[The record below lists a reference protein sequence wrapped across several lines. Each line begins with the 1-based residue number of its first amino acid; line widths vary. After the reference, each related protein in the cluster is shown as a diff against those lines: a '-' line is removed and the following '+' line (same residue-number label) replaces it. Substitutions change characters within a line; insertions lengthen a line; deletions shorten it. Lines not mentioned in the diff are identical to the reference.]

1 MNTKEKTYVPSGNFI
16 PALRFRLL
24 TPIYDTFLRVMMK
37 ETQLKSQLIR
47 QLNPTDNEKILDFG
61 CGTGTLMLMIKKTRP
76 GCAVF
81 GIDIDSQV
89 LEIAEKKSYREGM
102 DIHLIKY
109 DGISLPF
116 ANESFDKV
124 VTSFVLH
131 HLSTEE
137 KFKIFKEIYRVLKK
151 SGELHI
157 LDFGIQRT
165 LYTRLLTS
173 VTKRLEPIEDNIS
186 GKIPEYLILSGFEG
200 VQELHSE
207 NTFVGTVSFYRSKKL

>member
-1 MNTKEKTYVPSGNFI
+1 
-16 PALRFRLL
+16 
-24 TPIYDTFLRVMMK
+24 MK
-37 ETQLKSQLIR
+37 ESQLKSRLIT
-47 QLNPTDNEKILDFG
+47 QLNLKDNEKILDFG

-89 LEIAEKKSYREGM
+89 LEIAERKAHREGM

-109 DGISLPF
+109 DGFTIPF
-116 ANESFDKV
+116 TNESFDKA

-137 KFKIFKEIYRVLKK
+137 KFRIFKEIYRVLKK
-151 SGELHI
+151 SGEMHI

-173 VTKRLEPIEDNIS
+173 VTKRLEPIEDNIL
-186 GKIPEYLILSGFEG
+186 GKIPDYLMISGFEN
-200 VQELHSE
+200 VEELHSE
-207 NTFVGTVSFYRSKKL
+207 NTLLGTVSFYCSKKL